1 MGQPATI
8 LVKENTLVAANLAGK
23 AKTAKFELP
32 TNVPSTN
39 PVLMVVLAR

>member
-8 LVKENTLVAANLAGK
+8 LVKENTLVPANLVGK
-23 AKTAKFELP
+23 AKIAKFELL

-39 PVLMVVLAR
+39 PALMVGLAR